1 VDSGEKLLAE
11 LDTGRLP
18 DFIALGCDLAD
29 GAGIDL
35 AHRLR
40 ERSEWTEI
48 PLVMLC
54 QGESPA
60 EPEELQQLGIRRV
73 LRKPLSPRT
82 LQLELAALLGK
93 DLRPQQ
99 RPRNTQHN
107 YSQLA
112 QLRVLVAEDNTVN
125 RMVIRGLLGKLHIE
139 PE

>member
-1 VDSGEKLLAE
+1 VADLGLKPVDILRKHCANWGLELTWVDSGEKLLAE

-99 RPRNTQHN
+99 RPRNTQQDRK
-107 YSQLA
+107 S
-112 QLRVLVAEDNTVN
+112 VV
-125 RMVIRGLLGKLHIE
+125 
-139 PE
+139 